1 MLAAAGDERVA
12 RQARAYFKS
21 SDDAIFF
28 GVRAPKVREI
38 EKQIYGVVGNAWGA
52 ADALRFAD
60 MMIRRKHLEAK
71 AVGILLLSRYARAF
85 DEDLSAIVRAWL
97 AAGYGSNWATT
108 DLLSTAVVT
117 PLLDQHPELL
127 GDLVSWTGSEF
138 MWVRRAAAVSLT
150 PLARKG
156 KHLET
161 AYAVAAA
168 LLGDREDLMHKAV
181 GWLLRECG
189 KTDPR
194 RLEAFLLKNGA
205 CIPRTALRYAI
216 ERFPVARRRRLLE
229 RTRSECSGKA
239 TLKGGSC
246 QRLPGLRFGSG

>member
-1 MLAAAGDERVA
+1 MLAAVGDDRVA

-21 SDDAIFF
+21 GDTAAFL

-38 EKQIYGVVGNAWGA
+38 EKQIYRIVRHTWCG
-52 ADALRFAD
+52 ADALGFAG

-71 AVGILLLSRYARAF
+71 AVGILLLSRYARDF
-85 DEDLSAIVRAWL
+85 GEDLMALVREWL

-108 DLLSTAVVT
+108 DLLSTAVLT
-117 PLLDQHPELL
+117 PLLERHPELL
-127 GDLVSWTGSEF
+127 GDLVSWTGSESL
-138 MWVRRAAAVSLT
+138 WVRRAAAVSLT

-156 KHLET
+156 EHLET
-161 AYAVAAA
+161 AYTVAAA

-194 RLEAFLLKNGA
+194 RLEVFLLEKGA
-205 CIPRTALRYAI
+205 RIPRTALRYAI
-216 ERFPVARRRRLLE
+216 ERFPAARRRRLLE
-229 RTRSECSGKA
+229 RTRS
-239 TLKGGSC
+239 
-246 QRLPGLRFGSG
+246 